1 MASVKLQLMST
12 AQILEEIKSYPT
24 PELESLEDSIRLERL
39 RRTTRVIPEAE
50 RRLLRIINEPMPE
63 GERHAVLLEKWQDE
77 GLSEDER
84 AEMLEIVMQREGSHV
99 ERVEAVMQLSELRG
113 VPFAPLWKQLM
124 GEAPDPI
131 VPIN

>member
-1 MASVKLQLMST
+1 MST

-39 RRTTRVIPEAE
+39 RRTTRVIPEAQ

-63 GERHAVLLEKWQDE
+63 GERHAVWLEKWQRD

-84 AEMLEIVMQREGSHV
+84 AEMLGIVMRREGANV
-99 ERVEAVMQLSELRG
+99 LRVEAVMQGCELRG
-113 VPFAPLWKQLM
+113 VPFVPLWKQLV

-131 VPIN
+131 VPRN

>member
-1 MASVKLQLMST
+1 MST

-24 PELESLEDSIRLERL
+24 NELESLEDSIRLERL
-39 RRTTRVIPEAE
+39 RRTARVIPEAQ

-63 GERHAVLLEKWQDE
+63 GERHAVLLEKWQGE
-77 GLSEDER
+77 GLSENER
-84 AEMLEIVMQREGSHV
+84 AEMLGIVMRREGSHV
-99 ERVEAVMQLSELRG
+99 ERVEAVVQGCELRG

-131 VPIN
+131 VLIN